1 MAISVVFLGSPA
13 FAVPSLRALA
23 SDARFT
29 IPLVVTQPDRPA
41 GRGRQPRPPAV
52 KEAALE
58 LGLPVFQ
65 PETLRDPDAVEQLA
79 TVAPDVMVVV
89 AYGEILRQVVLDLAP
104 HGCLNVHPSL
114 LPRYRGSSPVQA
126 AILNGDAETGV
137 SIIKL
142 IRHMDA
148 GPIVAQRRI
157 PLDGTE
163 TAGTLSERLANL
175 AAEMLP
181 DVVAG
186 WVAGKLNAVPQDDEA
201 ATYTRELTTAGARI
215 DWRQDAA
222 AIERLVRAMQPWP
235 KAWSILEG
243 RRLAILACDI
253 SQAVSTESPGTINFT
268 AQPPRVSTGSTDLL
282 LLRVQPE
289 GKREMSAED
298 WARGVRLPRGARFAP
313 VEEVGE
319 GSGPQAGA

>member
-23 SDARFT
+23 LDARFT

-41 GRGRQPRPPAV
+41 GRGRRPRPPAV
-52 KEAALE
+52 KDAAIE

-65 PETLRDPDAVEQLA
+65 PETLRDPAAVERLA
-79 TVAPDVMVVV
+79 AAVPDVLVVV
-89 AYGEILRQVVLDLAP
+89 AYGEILRQSVLDLAP

-126 AILNGDAETGV
+126 AILNGDTETGI

-142 IRHMDA
+142 VRRMDA
-148 GPIVAQRRI
+148 GPIVAQRRV

-181 DVVAG
+181 DVVAA
-186 WVAGKLNAVPQDDEA
+186 WVAGELKAEPQDDAA
-201 ATYTRELTTAGARI
+201 ATYTRELTTADARI
-215 DWRQDAA
+215 DWGKDAA
-222 AIERLVRAMQPWP
+222 EIERLVRAMQPWP

-243 RRLAILACDI
+243 RRLAVLACDI
-253 SQAVSTESPGTINFT
+253 SQEPSTEPPGTINVS
-268 AQPPRVSTGSTDLL
+268 ARPPRVATGTTDLV

-289 GKREMSAED
+289 GKREMAAED
-298 WARGVRLPRGARFAP
+298 WARGARLPHGARFAP
-313 VEEVGE
+313 VE
-319 GSGPQAGA
+319 

>member
-41 GRGRQPRPPAV
+41 GRGRRPRPPAV

-65 PETLRDPDAVEQLA
+65 PETLRDPAAVERLA
-79 TVAPDVMVVV
+79 AAEPDVLVVV
-89 AYGEILRQVVLDLAP
+89 AYGEILRQDVLSLAP

-126 AILNGDAETGV
+126 AILNGDTETGV

-142 IRHMDA
+142 IRRMDA

-163 TAGTLSERLANL
+163 TAGELSERLANL

-186 WVAGKLNAVPQDDEA
+186 WVAGWLDAKPQDEAA
-201 ATYTRELTTAGARI
+201 ATYTRELTTADARI

-235 KAWSILEG
+235 KAWTILEG
-243 RRLAILACDI
+243 RRVAILACDI
-253 SQAVSTESPGTINFT
+253 SQEASTQPPGTINIS
-268 AQPPRVSTGSTDLL
+268 ARPPRVSTGTTDLV

-289 GKREMSAED
+289 GRREMDAEE
-298 WARGVRLPRGARFAP
+298 WARGLRLPRGARFAP
-313 VEEVGE
+313 VEE
-319 GSGPQAGA
+319 GSNPQAGG